1 MVKKLSKALEEL
13 GLSEDWFNQL
23 KAEEQAEKIV
33 VENGLLPSTGEDV
46 DDEYE
51 KLEANVEKVDENDE
65 SLVDMNDISPTMRN
79 LYSRKIK

>member
-1 MVKKLSKALEEL
+1 MIKKLSKALEGL

-23 KAEEQAEKIV
+23 KAEEQAEKIIV
-33 VENGLLPSTGEDV
+33 KNGLLPSTGEDV

-51 KLEANVEKVDENDE
+51 QLEADVEKVDEDDE

>member
-1 MVKKLSKALEEL
+1 MIKKLSNALEEL

-23 KAEEQAEKIV
+23 KGEQEAEKIV

-51 KLEANVEKVDENDE
+51 QLEADVEKVDENDE

-79 LYSRKIK
+79 LYHRKIK

>member
-1 MVKKLSKALEEL
+1 MIKKLSKALEEL

-23 KAEEQAEKIV
+23 KGEQEAEKIV

-51 KLEANVEKVDENDE
+51 QLEADVEKVDENDE
-65 SLVDMNDISPTMRN
+65 SLVDMKDISPTMRN
-79 LYSRKIK
+79 LYHRKIK

>member
-1 MVKKLSKALEEL
+1 MIKKLSKALEEL

-51 KLEANVEKVDENDE
+51 QLEADVEKVDENDE

>member
-1 MVKKLSKALEEL
+1 MIKKLSNALEEL

-33 VENGLLPSTGEDV
+33 IKNGLLPSTGEDV

-51 KLEANVEKVDENDE
+51 QLEADVEKVDENDE
-65 SLVDMNDISPTMRN
+65 SLVDMDDISPTMRN
-79 LYSRKIK
+79 LYHRKIK

>member
-1 MVKKLSKALEEL
+1 MIKKLSKALEEL

-51 KLEANVEKVDENDE
+51 QLEADVEKVDENDE

-79 LYSRKIK
+79 LYHRKIK

>member
-1 MVKKLSKALEEL
+1 MIKKLSKALEEL

-51 KLEANVEKVDENDE
+51 QLEADVEKVDEDDE

>member
-1 MVKKLSKALEEL
+1 MIKKLSKALEEL

-33 VENGLLPSTGEDV
+33 IKNGLLPSTGEDV

-51 KLEANVEKVDENDE
+51 QLEADVEKVDENDE
-65 SLVDMNDISPTMRN
+65 SLVDMDDISPTMRN
-79 LYSRKIK
+79 LYHRKIK

>member
-1 MVKKLSKALEEL
+1 MIKKLSKALEEL

-51 KLEANVEKVDENDE
+51 QLEADVEKVDENDE
-65 SLVDMNDISPTMRN
+65 SLVDMKDISPTMRN
-79 LYSRKIK
+79 LYHRKIK

>member
-1 MVKKLSKALEEL
+1 MIKKLSKALEEL

>member
-1 MVKKLSKALEEL
+1 MIKKLSKALEEL

-51 KLEANVEKVDENDE
+51 QLEADVEKVDENDE
-65 SLVDMNDISPTMRN
+65 SLIDMNDISPTMRN
-79 LYSRKIK
+79 LYHRKIK

>member
-1 MVKKLSKALEEL
+1 MT
-13 GLSEDWFNQL
+13 

-51 KLEANVEKVDENDE
+51 QLEADVEKVDENDE

-79 LYSRKIK
+79 LYHRKIK

>member
-1 MVKKLSKALEEL
+1 MIKKLSKALEEL

-23 KAEEQAEKIV
+23 KGEQEAEKIV

-51 KLEANVEKVDENDE
+51 QLEADVEKVDENDE

>member
-1 MVKKLSKALEEL
+1 MIKKLSKALEEL

-23 KAEEQAEKIV
+23 KGEQEAEKIV
-33 VENGLLPSTGEDV
+33 VKNGLLPSTGEDV

-51 KLEANVEKVDENDE
+51 QLEADVEKVDENDE
-65 SLVDMNDISPTMRN
+65 SLVDMKDISPTMRN

>member
-1 MVKKLSKALEEL
+1 MIKKLSNALQEL

-51 KLEANVEKVDENDE
+51 QLEAHVEKVDENDE

>member
-1 MVKKLSKALEEL
+1 MIKKLSNALEEL

-23 KAEEQAEKIV
+23 KGEQEAEKIIV
-33 VENGLLPSTGEDV
+33 KNGLLPSTGEDV
-46 DDEYE
+46 EDEYE
-51 KLEANVEKVDENDE
+51 QLEADVEKVDENDE

>member
-1 MVKKLSKALEEL
+1 MIKKLSKALEEL

-51 KLEANVEKVDENDE
+51 QLEAHVEKVDENDE
-65 SLVDMNDISPTMRN
+65 SLVDMKDISPTMRN